1 MLPALARRLP
11 ALAPLAR
18 ANANALFL
26 RSFAADA
33 GGDVQDVV
41 VIGGGP
47 GGYVA
52 AIKGAQLGMKVTCV
66 EGRGTLGGT
75 CLNVGCIPSKALLHA
90 SHLFHDAN
98 HTMAKHGITVGCV
111 LPPRPPS
118 ASERSLARVLSIDR
132 PQPSRASKRL
142 FSSYVV
148 RLPPRATRR
157 DATAASSSARPRASF
172 LKDFSSHLAVPPPSP
187 RRVVVSEVSIDVG
200 KMMAQKSKSVEG
212 LTKGIEGLFK
222 KNKVTYV
229 KGWGSLTSKP
239 GEVSVAAADGTTVTI
254 NAKNVILATGS
265 EPASLP
271 GVDVDEKQARLRSA
285 RQSPYDRVRDV
296 NADP

>member
-1 MLPALARRLP
+1 VRPP
-11 ALAPLAR
+11 
-18 ANANALFL
+18 
-26 RSFAADA
+26 
-33 GGDVQDVV
+33 
-41 VIGGGP
+41 
-47 GGYVA
+47 
-52 AIKGAQLGMKVTCV
+52 T
-66 EGRGTLGGT
+66 
-75 CLNVGCIPSKALLHA
+75 A
-90 SHLFHDAN
+90 SE
-98 HTMAKHGITVGCV
+98 
-111 LPPRPPS
+111 LPPPNDREDR
-118 ASERSLARVLSIDR
+118 ASSIDR

-142 FSSYVV
+142 SSSSFVS
-148 RLPPRATRR
+148 RRARR
-157 DATAASSSARPRASF
+157 DATAASSSARRNASF

>member
-118 ASERSLARVLSIDR
+118 ASERSLAR
-132 PQPSRASKRL
+132 
-142 FSSYVV
+142 
-148 RLPPRATRR
+148 R
-157 DATAASSSARPRASF
+157 DTPGKV
-172 LKDFSSHLAVPPPSP
+172 LKDRRSP
-187 RRVVVSEVSIDVG
+187 RERG
-200 KMMAQKSKSVEG
+200 
-212 LTKGIEGLFK
+212 
-222 KNKVTYV
+222 
-229 KGWGSLTSKP
+229 
-239 GEVSVAAADGTTVTI
+239 
-254 NAKNVILATGS
+254 
-265 EPASLP
+265 
-271 GVDVDEKQARLRSA
+271 
-285 RQSPYDRVRDV
+285 
-296 NADP
+296 